1 MKILEI
7 IRSLELPNNPLDD
20 IIDQVHLAIHVTVFY
35 YILKFSPL
43 IEFITLQLGGPDN
56 VAEITGRRGM
66 LVRASGGKGVTYQ
79 ARNT

>member
-1 MKILEI
+1 MFCDTILEL
-7 IRSLELPNNPLDD
+7 SF
-20 IIDQVHLAIHVTVFY
+20 IDFAMFA
-35 YILKFSPL
+35 
-43 IEFITLQLGGPDN
+43 QLGGPEN